1 MNFISKAL
9 VGRVKLCRGGG
20 GGLGGSLHSHTVT
33 RLLLD
38 EDFFKV
44 VARIYKL

>member
-1 MNFISKAL
+1 MQGK
-9 VGRVKLCRGGG
+9 G